1 MSYCINCGVELA
13 KSEKKCPLCGIPVT
27 NPAIANDR
35 GAEKLYP
42 EFVEPEKKV
51 PYISVFGV
59 IIYSMI
65 LALPFFLTL
74 FIDYQINKAIT
85 WSLYPMASILLFW
98 TYSALPFLIKNDWM
112 KKSKAVKLI
121 TIDTIATI
129 IFLFLID
136 IHSGGG
142 MWSLYAISS
151 IILLWIFVVLP
162 IFIKKPREIKA
173 IIVDGVA
180 LSLYLWSIERLT
192 NSSPWFFSLALPLVS
207 LVTLVILLNI
217 ALCRSLNLKGLA
229 IPGMIF
235 LAIGYSGLGINL
247 IVNNFLNIAGLQS
260 WSIIE
265 LIACILVAG
274 ILFYIYS
281 NKKLQIFL
289 KKKLH
294 V

>member
-13 KSEKKCPLCGIPVT
+13 KSEKKCPLCGIPVN
-27 NPAIANDR
+27 NPVTAND
-35 GAEKLYP
+35 GEEKLYP
-42 EFVEPEKKV
+42 EFVEQENKV
-51 PYISVFGV
+51 PYISTFGV

-180 LSLYLWSIERLT
+180 LSLYLCFIERLT
-192 NSSPWFFSLALPLVS
+192 NSGPWFFLLALPLVS

-217 ALCRSLNLKGLA
+217 TLCRSLNLKGLA

-247 IVNNFLNIAGLQS
+247 IVSNYLNIAGLQS